1 MRAAARLAFVAVAVA
16 TCRALTDEE
25 RDALER
31 ETLAETLAAGRGD
44 REEQGVR
51 DQWLEGSGVGSRDD
65 MKRPISKRVLN
76 SLRQHGLTC
85 AGCTNEEA
93 TKVVNAFVR
102 SEKKRIAA
110 EVAAEERRR
119 RVLAFLVPLIGA
131 CVLGAFAYLAISSV
145 TEQDDADFSR
155 LDDEVRAAIRESQ
168 TYAEAMAEARA
179 APPEKAAPTWRDR
192 EELEEWTDRQE
203 KQFRKALGP
212 LLGLAPKERWR
223 LVADQVDGKTKQECA
238 AHYKLQQILER
249 EAAEGKKDV

>member
-65 MKRPISKRVLN
+65 IKRPISKRVLN

-131 CVLGAFAYLAISSV
+131 CVLGAVVHARGADTSPMNRGDAGDADSPWRRVAAPRRGYSEETSRGGAAAGDVDSPWRRASRRRYLAISSV

-168 TYAEAMAEARA
+168 TR
-179 APPEKAAPTWRDR
+179 RDR
-192 EELEEWTDRQE
+192 VEQI
-203 KQFRKALGP
+203 
-212 LLGLAPKERWR
+212 
-223 LVADQVDGKTKQECA
+223 A
-238 AHYKLQQILER
+238 A
-249 EAAEGKKDV
+249 GG